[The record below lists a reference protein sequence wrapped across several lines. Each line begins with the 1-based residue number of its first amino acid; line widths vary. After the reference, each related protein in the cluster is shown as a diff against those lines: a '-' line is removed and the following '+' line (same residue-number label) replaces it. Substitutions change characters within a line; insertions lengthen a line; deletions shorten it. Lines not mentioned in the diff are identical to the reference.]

1 MTEQIAEHY
10 ERVAATYNDHWTYDP
25 DYVRQLAHAMSD
37 ALRLTRSDAIA
48 DIGCGTGLYTRH
60 IADDVRPT
68 RPVLCVDPVSAML
81 DQLPRSPAL
90 QPLHASAE
98 DLASGRVALPESA
111 PLDAMIIKESIH
123 HMTDRRGTLDGLVR
137 LLSRHGRILVVMLPK
152 AIHHPL
158 FRAAHERFGE
168 LQPDPADIQEIVA
181 AAGLRASVSQRTFHV
196 AIERERYVRML
207 EARYMSVLGE
217 FSDEELEG
225 GHRAVPAVLP
235 GHPGAAVRGPLRLRQ
250 GLGPG
255 PPAGL
260 TRLTGQRRR
269 TSAVV
274 IRRTTVPA
282 DSTTRVVGARA

>member
-1 MTEQIAEHY
+1 VTEQIAEHY

-81 DQLPRSPAL
+81 DQLPRSPSL

-98 DLASGRVALPESA
+98 DLASGRVALPDPA

-217 FSDEELEG
+217 FSDEELKEG
-225 GHRAVPAVLP
+225 IAQFRRSYRDTPVLRFEDHFAFVKGWVP
-235 GHPGAAVRGPLRLRQ
+235 GR
-250 GLGPG
+250 
-255 PPAGL
+255 PPA
-260 TRLTGQRRR
+260 
-269 TSAVV
+269 
-274 IRRTTVPA
+274 
-282 DSTTRVVGARA
+282 